1 MEERSCWREHRGGGS
16 GHRIWVVVGDRKE
29 AKRIGKIGLGQ
40 GDLGQTQATASVKPM
55 SVELSVPRCSQNVKD
70 PIE

>member
-1 MEERSCWREHRGGGS
+1 MGG
-16 GHRIWVVVGDRKE
+16 VDRKE
-29 AKRIGKIGLGQ
+29 AKRIGKIWLRQ